1 MILFLKLRKQ
11 KRIPSLGFTI
21 IELLVAVSIILIL
34 TAIVVGRQVNFN
46 SVALLES
53 QAYELAFDIR
63 RAQVQATAVRGEGAI
78 SEDFR
83 YMYGIRIVPERQSGV
98 ITGRNHQI
106 VRYEIEGILIDGGG
120 NQSLNISLIQNF
132 GLPTVFDSRFRVEDS
147 IIISESGVQGA
158 PSDQEFFIFFRRPEF
173 DAHFYSSSGAALNA
187 SAYLIRVRPVN
198 DDTLGRQVRV
208 TRTGQITVEQLP

>member
-63 RAQVQATAVRGEGAI
+63 RAQVQATSVRGEGVA

-83 YMYGIRIVPERQSGV
+83 YMYGIRIAPQTQWRSGQ
-98 ITGRNHQI
+98 RHQI
-106 VRYEIEGILIDGGG
+106 VRYNINDISTLDDSIDPLLEEDFGSPTIL
-120 NQSLNISLIQNF
+120 
-132 GLPTVFDSRFRVEDS
+132 DSRFSVVDIIKVEGRVEEPPGHAQHY
-147 IIISESGVQGA
+147 I
-158 PSDQEFFIFFRRPEF
+158 FFIRPEF
-173 DAHFYSSSGAALNA
+173 DARFFYEDGRA
-187 SAYLIRVRPVN
+187 STAEAFLIRIRPFN

-208 TRTGQITVEQLP
+208 TRTGQITVEQI